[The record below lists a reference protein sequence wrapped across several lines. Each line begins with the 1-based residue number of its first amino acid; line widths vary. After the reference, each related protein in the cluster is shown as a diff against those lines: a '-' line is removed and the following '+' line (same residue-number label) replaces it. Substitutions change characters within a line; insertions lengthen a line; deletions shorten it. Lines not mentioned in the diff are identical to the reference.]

1 MTINISTE
9 KGKIRV
15 IPTFPISV
23 HIKKRIEA
31 SLQEVMRD
39 TKPIEDL
46 LKKMKERDHVIGTSR
61 GALIAYM
68 TGQSW
73 TQKKL
78 SKATSI
84 SQADISK
91 MIHGKRVIGPVTAK
105 KLAKAFGVDY
115 RKFL

>member
-9 KGKIRV
+9 KGTIRV
-15 IPTFPISV
+15 ISTFPVSRYV
-23 HIKKRIEA
+23 RKKIKE
-31 SLQEVMRD
+31 SLREVMRD
-39 TKPIEDL
+39 TKPVEDL
-46 LKKMKERDHVIGTSR
+46 LANMKERDHVIGTPR
-61 GALIAYM
+61 GVLIAYL

-78 SKATSI
+78 AKATGI

-91 MIHGKRVIGPVTAK
+91 MVNGKRNIGPATAK